1 MIHTLR
7 KIEILQPRES
17 CFRNANV
24 VVGGLFKVGG
34 KVYYIKI
41 KLGKKIIQK
50 REEESVTREF

>member
-24 VVGGLFKVGG
+24 VVGGLFKVE
-34 KVYYIKI
+34 KNIYYIKI
-41 KLGKKIIQK
+41 KLGK
-50 REEESVTREF
+50 R